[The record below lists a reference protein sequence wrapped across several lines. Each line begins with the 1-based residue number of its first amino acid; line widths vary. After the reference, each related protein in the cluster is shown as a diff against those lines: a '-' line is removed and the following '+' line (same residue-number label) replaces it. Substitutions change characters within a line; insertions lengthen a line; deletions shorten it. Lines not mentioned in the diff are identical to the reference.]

1 MGFFFGGHSTTTC
14 SDMIGDFQINSA
26 SYGEIVPE
34 ILGTTR
40 VSGNVI
46 YWDDFTAHE
55 HSYTQ
60 RTGKGGGSKH
70 TSITYTYTVAAA
82 IGLCEGPIEGVGKVW
97 RNKEIYTYPHDNIEL
112 TLFDGSYGQSPWP
125 YVIGKHPDKALP
137 YSGLAYMAGVVDLGD
152 SGALPNFNFEVRGK
166 LLNSGDGI
174 DVNPADYIVHILKSI
189 GIDDANI
196 VGLNNYRTY
205 CREADILISTPP
217 DSNGKKAQTIINE
230 IADITNSYLFWS
242 NDSLK
247 IVPLADTA
255 IGQWDP
261 NLEVQYDLTVDDF
274 IPNSNGELIVFKR
287 KDTAETYNQATVEF
301 INRANGYEKETVTF
315 DVLADIQKHG
325 VKPARCKPAHYL
337 FTKSRAQ
344 YYAEQL
350 AMKYLYGKTQYTFK
364 LDWAFCRL
372 EPGDLVTL
380 TDESCQLVKQVVII
394 TSVTESSDGELVL
407 TAIGRPPGAYT
418 PAKYVVHENERPFI
432 DYNKPADNTIPVI
445 IQAPSD
451 LTATGMEVWVGG
463 SGSSNNWS
471 GADVYVSDNNTAYK
485 RIGTLTNTARF
496 GTLLTACT
504 DNERELVVKITGNLS
519 SGTVIDAERG
529 NTVCWLGGEC
539 FSYEKAML
547 IDKNTYKLIGCIRG
561 QYNTVASGHDVG
573 TTVLRL
579 DEALLKV
586 PYKKEDI
593 GKKIWVKFAS
603 INMFGAATQDLAD
616 VKSYEFDI
624 KPYYIPDVSN
634 YTLFTKYYD
643 LGKGVSTFD
652 VIAKFNVPSLEHLD
666 TVECWY
672 REKGTEEWQ
681 FGGDGNGQ
689 IAISGCE
696 IGHMYEVK
704 LLVRDKFRNYSQGV
718 VKTIAVEMKAEVP
731 NAPDNVSISIKSVIK
746 VSWAEVQ
753 NATVDYYEVRTNP
766 YTDITDGLLGRTS
779 GTSFEPELVERKG
792 SIYVIAHNPFK
803 GYGTAAK
810 VEYNVPKPK
819 PPKRVY
825 TRTTLDG
832 FSVSFDAVPDT
843 CKSALVYIDGEAYK
857 TISNSLYFTRDV
869 GIYKVEVAYVDLFGE
884 GSKSLYT
891 QAQVT
896 KTIDPSVLKNVKIT
910 EDNLSNSLQQ
920 TLSNLKDY
928 DPTTTVNKLLAP
940 IKKDLNGLETTVANN
955 KQDVQSQILQ
965 NTNAITRLVTST
977 SDNKNTIT
985 KIQESVN
992 GVKTTV
998 ADVAK
1003 KQDGIDTKIV
1013 DVEHSIN
1020 GVQSTVSNMQT
1031 SVNSATN
1038 TVNTLSSKVT
1048 QTEKSI
1054 TSVVSQL
1061 NGDPSKSEF
1070 TAITQLNNALG
1081 LKVGKGDLI
1090 SSINASPDSI
1100 KIKSSLIKIDG
1111 TTQIGNNVITKN
1123 MIQTGAITADK
1134 LNVSTLSAIS
1144 ADFGTFDTETK
1155 NGKVKF
1161 SGSLIEVYDKKGNI
1175 IVRIGDWSD
1184 EQ

>member
-1 MGFFFGGHSTTTC
+1 MGLFSKTHITTRADKINEFTVNTAEYGST
-14 SDMIGDFQINSA
+14 
-26 SYGEIVPE
+26 VPE

-55 HSYTQ
+55 HRETHKA
-60 RTGKGGGSKH
+60 GKGGGSKQ
-70 TSITYTYTVAAA
+70 TTITYTYTVAAL
-82 IGLCEGPIEGVGKVW
+82 IGLCEGPISDIGKIW
-97 RNKEIYTYPHDNIEL
+97 AGKEIYTYPTDKINL
-112 TLFDGSYGQSPWP
+112 TLFKGTADQTAWSYTAS
-125 YVIGKHPDKALP
+125 KHPDKSLP
-137 YSGLAYMAGVVDLGD
+137 YPNLAYLAGVVDLGD
-152 SGALPNFNFEVRGK
+152 SGSLPSYNFEVKGK
-166 LLNSGDGI
+166 LLNTGDGI
-174 DVNPADYIVHILKSI
+174 DVNPADYIRYVLDK
-189 GIDDANI
+189 
-196 VGLNNYRTY
+196 VGLSKVEVEGLANYREY
-205 CREADILISTPP
+205 CKQADLLISTPMD
-217 DSNGKKAQTIINE
+217 DSKAKSAQSIINE
-230 IADITNSYLFWS
+230 IATLTNAYIFWS
-242 NDSLK
+242 NDRFK
-247 IVPLADTA
+247 IVPVDDRPV
-255 IGQWDP
+255 GSWQP
-261 NLEVQYDLTVDDF
+261 NTQIVYDLTADDF
-274 IPNSNGELIVFKR
+274 LPQTGGALVTYSR
-287 KDTAETYNQATVEF
+287 KDSSEAYNCFPVEF
-301 INRANGYEKETVTF
+301 VNRENGYEKESISYAISQ
-315 DVLADIQKHG
+315 DVADYGVRQASTLQAKYFYTKARAVKLGEMLA
-325 VKPARCKPAHYL
+325 RR
-337 FTKSRAQ
+337 S
-344 YYAEQL
+344 
-350 AMKYLYGKTQYTFK
+350 KYGRNKYTFK

-372 EPGDLVTL
+372 EIGDLVTL
-380 TDESCQLVKQVVII
+380 TDPNCGLNKQVAII
-394 TSVTESSDGELVL
+394 DSVVEDNKGILTF
-407 TAIGRPPGAYT
+407 TAISRKAGNYKA
-418 PAKYVVHENERPFI
+418 AQFDVHSIERPFVN
-432 DYNKPADNTIPVI
+432 YNQDADDTVPLI
-445 IQAPSD
+445 IQPPSD
-451 LTATGMEVWVGG
+451 LTTSGMELWLGGKG
-463 SGSSNNWS
+463 SGNNW
-471 GADVYVSDNNTAYK
+471 GGCDVFVSDDNSKYK
-485 RIGTLTNTARF
+485 TVGQITNTARF
-496 GTLLTACT
+496 GTLAASITAEST
-504 DNERELVVKITGNLS
+504 DILVNVNGTLI
-519 SGTVIDAERG
+519 SGTALDASRG
-529 NTVCWLGGEC
+529 NTVCWVAGEC
-539 FSYEKAML
+539 FSYETATL
-547 IDKNTYKLIGCIRG
+547 TDKNTYKLTGCVRG
-561 QYNTVASGHDVG
+561 QYNTTATSHDSGATVA
-573 TTVLRL
+573 RL
-579 DEALLKV
+579 DDTLLKV

-603 INMFGAATQDLAD
+603 INMFGSGSQDLAD
-616 VKSYEFDI
+616 VKSYEYDI
-624 KPYYIPDVSN
+624 KAYYIPDVSN
-634 YTLFTKYYD
+634 LVLFTKYYD
-643 LGKGVSTFD
+643 LGKGISTFD
-652 VIAKFNVPSLEHLD
+652 VIAKFDVPTITYLD

-672 REKGTEEWQ
+672 RLKGAEDWQ
-681 FGGDGNGQ
+681 YGGEGNGQ
-689 IAISGCE
+689 IVMSGCE
-696 IGHMYEVK
+696 LGNTYEVK
-704 LLVRDKFRNYSQGV
+704 TLVRDKFRNYSQGV
-718 VKTIAVEMKAEVP
+718 IKSVAVEMKAEVP
-731 NAPDNVSISIKSVIK
+731 NAPTDLALKITEFAK
-746 VSWAEVQ
+746 VSWSEVI
-753 NATVDYYEVRTNP
+753 NSTVDFYEVRLNP
-766 YTDITDGLLGRTS
+766 YPCENDGLLGRTN
-779 GTSFEPELVERKG
+779 GTTFEPELKERKG
-792 SIYVIAHNPFK
+792 TIYVYAHNPFK

-825 TRTTLDG
+825 TKTTLDG

-940 IKKDLNGLETTVANN
+940 IKKDLNGLETIVSNN

-985 KIQESVN
+985 KIQESVD

-1031 SVNSATN
+1031 SVDSATN

-1144 ADFGTFDTETK
+1144 ADFGTFDTQTK

-1184 EQ
+1184 E